1 MVAMVAMLAIGGD
14 WRRLLAMLVM
24 GGYTSP

>member
-1 MVAMVAMLAIGGD
+1 MVAMVAMLAMLAIAGN
-14 WRRLLAMLVM
+14 WWQLLAM

>member
-1 MVAMVAMLAIGGD
+1 MVAMLAIGGD